1 MEPNMNKRTDAKDPA
16 EGLHSLDIDALVEA
30 RHPDPFSKLGLHQ
43 TESGHVVRV
52 LLPGASGVTVI
63 DRESGAALGSL
74 TKIHD
79 AGLYAGFVDR
89 PGAYRL
95 TIDWHGTPQDTHDT
109 YAFSPVLSDEWL
121 NRLAGADPYAVLECL
136 GSRPVTHEGIAGV
149 RFAVWAPNAR
159 RVSVVGDFNS
169 WDGRRHPMRLR
180 HNAGVWELFVP
191 GLGAGTRYKYEI
203 VSRDGHTLPL
213 KADPCAMQSEK
224 PPATASVVA
233 DADAIDS
240 FAWTD
245 GDWMQYPRREADG
258 AGADHDL
265 RSPRR
270 IVAARARGRQSRD
283 ELARTRRAPD
293 SVREGDG
300 LHAPRIHADR
310 GASVRRLVGLP
321 AARAVCAVGAF
332 WHAGAVRASS

>member
-43 TESGHVVRV
+43 TEAGHVVRV

-63 DRESGAALGSL
+63 DRESGAPLGSL

-79 AGLYAGFVDR
+79 AGLYCGLRR
-89 PGAYRL
+89 PTAAR
-95 TIDWHGTPQDTHDT
+95 TVSRIDWHGTPQETHDT
-109 YAFSPVLSDEWL
+109 YAFGPVLSDEWL
-121 NRLAGADPYAVLECL
+121 NRLASADPYAVLECL
-136 GSRPVTHEGIAGV
+136 GSRPVTHEGVAGV

-233 DADAIDS
+233 DGDAIDS
-240 FAWTD
+240 FTWTD
-245 GDWMQYPRREADG
+245 ADWMQTRG
-258 AGADHDL
+258 AKQTAQRADHDL
-265 RSPRR
+265 RSACR
-270 IVAARARGRQSRD
+270 IVAARAR
-283 ELARTRRAPD
+283 RTA
-293 SVREGDG
+293 
-300 LHAPRIHADR
+300 I
-310 GASVRRLVGLP
+310 
-321 AARAVCAVGAF
+321 
-332 WHAGAVRASS
+332 AG